1 MASTT
6 CAFGIASGI
15 SAQKARSRVAS
26 FFCHAGPSP
35 EHKLGGA
42 MVAAAAQLGRCHQ
55 AEVQAALSEGVPTA
69 ERRKILRVALLGAAA
84 LLPST
89 EASAADDQ
97 GVASSR
103 MSYSRFL
110 EYLDLG
116 RVRKVDLYENGTIAI
131 VEAVSPELGNRVQ
144 RVRVQ
149 LPGTSSELFE

>member
-6 CAFGIASGI
+6 CAFGFASGI

-69 ERRKILRVALLGAAA
+69 ERRKILRVALLGVSYFM
-84 LLPST
+84 LFCPRTHDRPPQST
-89 EASAADDQ
+89 S
-97 GVASSR
+97 
-103 MSYSRFL
+103 
-110 EYLDLG
+110 LDK
-116 RVRKVDLYENGTIAI
+116 R
-131 VEAVSPELGNRVQ
+131 
-144 RVRVQ
+144 
-149 LPGTSSELFE
+149 